1 MKNHPMG
8 QTTND
13 DVELL
18 KSRSDNIE
26 LMLENQNNLIS
37 DIEARIKLCIYRT

>member
-1 MKNHPMG
+1 MG

-18 KSRSDNIE
+18 ESRIDNTE
-26 LMLENQNNLIS
+26 LMLENQNKLIS
-37 DIEARIKLCIYRT
+37 DIEASIKHCIYRTYCKL